1 MVHLLAHSSTKNKNK
16 DILDQNLVA
25 TARKV
30 RCCFHQDN
38 NAYTQIYNMF
48 YNILL
53 KVWIA
58 DLWS

>member
-1 MVHLLAHSSTKNKNK
+1 MLNKNGVGGRVKWFILAHSSTKNKNK

-30 RCCFHQDN
+30 RCGFHQDN

-48 YNILL
+48 
-53 KVWIA
+53 
-58 DLWS
+58 

>member
-30 RCCFHQDN
+30 RCGFHQDN
-38 NAYTQIYNMF
+38 NAYTQICNMF
-48 YNILL
+48 
-53 KVWIA
+53 
-58 DLWS
+58 